1 MISGILAALTRGGA
15 IIGAVLLVV
24 ALLKE
29 LIVAVGLLV
38 AIIKVAIVVIF
49 AAILILIAYAI
60 YRDRKKSSKANL

>member
-1 MISGILAALTRGGA
+1 MAALLGFLTRGGA

-38 AIIKVAIVVIF
+38 AIIKLAIIVIF
-49 AAILILIAYAI
+49 IAVLVLIAYAI
-60 YRDRKKSSKANL
+60 YRDRKKQKAV

>member
-38 AIIKVAIVVIF
+38 AIIKVAIIVIF
-49 AAILILIAYAI
+49 VAIMILIVFFI
-60 YRDRKKSSKANL
+60 YRDRKKSRANL